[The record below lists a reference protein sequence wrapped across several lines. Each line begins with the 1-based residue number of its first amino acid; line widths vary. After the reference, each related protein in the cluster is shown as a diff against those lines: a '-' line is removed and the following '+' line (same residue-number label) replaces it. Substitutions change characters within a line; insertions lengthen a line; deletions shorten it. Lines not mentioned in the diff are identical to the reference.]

1 MIRPVSGPF
10 VVHAD
15 GHLIEVVAR
24 GAGPAG
30 AIGVELFNGEVSL
43 DLDGADV
50 NQLVAARFP
59 LAGGVSS
66 VQRAF
71 IEAFFGDAAEDVL
84 NAASGRQAGSRVGAR
99 RRALSS
105 NDVVEVDPR
114 ISLLVVSADTLNR
127 VVSTPVVEAL
137 LALEV
142 LTAAKET
149 GIPLERAFRTH
160 CEQALLRLPRT
171 FPVHGLDGS
180 YQESLSRAV
189 SAGVLSGPP
198 EAPVRKTP
206 ELLRKASIPIGSVA
220 SYARFGATPEGDPGA
235 PFVTRAPRVT
245 LDPLSLLR
253 DDVTWFWNGTS
264 TLRVTV
270 PAGVGDE
277 VLWVRLR
284 SADGTILAASPLR
297 NHDTTRRE
305 AHLLAVPRE
314 GLVLDIVPEVAAR
327 VLNAQVA
334 AIARAVECGQRAGR
348 LERLGELGDA
358 AIAWEECAAWHRV
371 GGDSPREKLAM
382 VRSTSPTAAA
392 PTLLDALLENR
403 PPLR

>member
-1 MIRPVSGPF
+1 MIRPVTGPF

-15 GHLIEVVAR
+15 PHLLEVVAR
-24 GAGPAG
+24 GSGPAG
-30 AIGVELFNGEVSL
+30 AIGVELFGGEISL

-50 NQLVAARFP
+50 NQLVAVRFP

-66 VQRAF
+66 VQRSF
-71 IEAFFGDAAEDVL
+71 IEAFFGEAAEDVV
-84 NAASGRQAGSRVGAR
+84 NAVRGRRSSRVGMR
-99 RRALSS
+99 RRGTTSLDA
-105 NDVVEVDPR
+105 VEVDPLV
-114 ISLLVVSADTLNR
+114 SLLVVGADTLNR
-127 VVSTPVVEAL
+127 VVSAPAVEAL

-142 LTAAKET
+142 LVAAKET
-149 GIPLERAFRTH
+149 GIPLELAFRTH

-206 ELLRKASIPIGSVA
+206 ELLRKASIPIGSVT

-235 PFVTRAPRVT
+235 PFVTSAPRVT

-253 DDVTWFWNGTS
+253 DDVTWYWAGTS
-264 TLRVTV
+264 TLHVTA
-270 PAGVGDE
+270 PAGAGDE

-284 SADGTILAASPLR
+284 GADGTVLAASPLLG
-297 NHDTTRRE
+297 HGAPRRE
-305 AHLLAVPRE
+305 AHLLAAPRE
-314 GLVLDIVPEVAAR
+314 GLILDIVPELAAR
-327 VLNAQVA
+327 VLDDRVA

-348 LERLGELGDA
+348 LERLGEFDDA
-358 AIAWEECAAWHRV
+358 ALAWEECAAWHRIV
-371 GGDSPREKLAM
+371 GDSPREKLAM
-382 VRSTSPTAAA
+382 VRAASPSSGE

-403 PPLR
+403 PPRR